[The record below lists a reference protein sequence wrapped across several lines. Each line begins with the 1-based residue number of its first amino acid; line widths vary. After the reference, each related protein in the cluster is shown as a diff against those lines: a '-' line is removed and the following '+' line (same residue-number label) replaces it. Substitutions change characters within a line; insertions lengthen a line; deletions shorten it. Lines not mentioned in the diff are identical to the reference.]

1 MFSSLA
7 YNQRKKIVK
16 DAYGLNVKSL
26 EDYISNFFFDFDQ
39 NKSFQINTVYQ
50 EIDELEID
58 FCDEFENLRKK
69 MIFEAEIDTMGEEGR
84 EGNKKKK
91 KSLKKKTKKSHYGVF
106 ARKINKLFKE
116 KEIFYNSNG
125 DAGRENNSKDKNFK
139 ISFKG

>member
-84 EGNKKKK
+84 EGEGDGGKEEEGGGGGGGSSKFTKKK
-91 KSLKKKTKKSHYGVF
+91 
-106 ARKINKLFKE
+106 
-116 KEIFYNSNG
+116 
-125 DAGRENNSKDKNFK
+125 
-139 ISFKG
+139 